1 MSIMWPL
8 CLACL
13 CGRARSVY
21 SAPPRNAGNCLHCL
35 LQPLASSVLL
45 FLDAHAHI
53 NSLHHIL
60 CCTLLKAQWCWCYG
74 CSPFLFMASEQ
85 LWMEAGLASEFVLLN
100 P

>member
-8 CLACL
+8 CLAGL

-45 FLDAHAHI
+45 FLDARAHKLPA
-53 NSLHHIL
+53 SYFMLHPVKSTVVL
-60 CCTLLKAQWCWCYG
+60 VLWLQPVPLYG
-74 CSPFLFMASEQ
+74 
-85 LWMEAGLASEFVLLN
+85 V
-100 P
+100 